1 MLVFFCPQRSQHVI
15 DHSIKKRADR
25 LLNDVAVTL
34 TECKI
39 PLRRPGSKDE
49 GKWGSITS
57 VALKGAE
64 NVRSHTMK
72 TTAQSEESPLKS
84 RLEHATPVATEN
96 SQSLDT
102 FEAVRCTNETT
113 VKPWSP
119 VGGALEGDNTTPDN
133 NANYLA
139 VPCFEDSSDQDMSE
153 VEEDCSSIDL
163 SNENIDYAEKN
174 ALSEDVSTEN
184 RDFVDVKKNCT
195 YIAKDAETTDREEV
209 PETVFQSTSIAD
221 FMAKMEEGNSLQE
234 TCRED
239 APKTTNDSAKKP
251 VHNSHYFALFQSPV
265 AENKICTEN
274 NARDEIMS
282 TNLQHENTPNV
293 DLAQETWLP
302 GDLSDCE
309 ECKNQ
314 LGASNSSIIEVG
326 RENDGCA
333 CQKDAQTSVRQSS
346 LNGQE
351 LGDTVSPDETSPGV
365 LLSNRILCYPV
376 ELNKTDKA
384 ENAMVGRGEED
395 HIVEL
400 ASPDVTKPEHITSE
414 LGKDALNVSPT
425 RPEVPPPEIDVFN
438 IELNAEAL
446 KQEGYNTEDSNCNNS
461 GILAACIMEKVQVD
475 ANCKEKEQY
484 VSESHF
490 RIHSHEV
497 NNFDKEVC
505 KVECCEVTP
514 QCIDGMTGVI
524 SSVEEARELQDN
536 VNYFKCQEVT
546 CANEEVYILEGAK
559 VTQREVCDIRD
570 IDHVCNSKSEECQ
583 GNEDTQQNTSNKV
596 SVGECMS
603 NSEDTNRK
611 DVVADARYPEHK
623 QDVVESNEDNVWNMK
638 DIKNSFENAGFNA
651 FDTETAR
658 DMESNEVTSGVN
670 NVKEEKHRSNNVNF
684 INEERKHDD
693 TEHEV
698 FKMVDGCV
706 TQQEVYCSN
715 DGIRSDNTRK
725 ENQTDANGGVNM
737 TDKDQES
744 YHVDTNSNNMADA
757 KVTQETRSIT
767 NNTTED
773 PRLKFS
779 SRDVQTS
786 ESTSKDKPA
795 DIGAHHT
802 CWTGLEPCS
811 LSAAKAHYP
820 MTTKIDAIK
829 SSAFSCSN
837 STSSLQG
844 KENLHL
850 MTEDFEDVDM
860 EISSDE
866 EHRDHFIGSSI
877 RGNISACRKEKDGC
891 KPYSPSSPTRRS
903 DEHRSPLTKDDTSP
917 YSPSHPTNVSE
928 GDVEVCITSEGVSC
942 QGGECKAPICDAI
955 ERVYP
960 EVCKNISGSRGADVE
975 EEDLHFNQTFKVDTI
990 GDSTPR
996 SSRFPRSP
1004 KSGAALFQRV
1014 SLAKDLIDENL
1025 PTKDLMENPIV
1036 TTTSENGKS
1045 VVKDSEDCSDNYK
1058 TESSKDSVKPLIR
1071 GQKRT
1076 NSLPASVSM
1085 DAKPK
1090 VVYVTA
1096 AKTYNFYTD
1105 IGTQHKPRILY
1116 ATNDKS
1122 ANPSRSLS
1130 LDTALGKTWPLVEN
1144 SSNRLVD
1151 CDQQPMFVVE
1161 TISNV
1166 EVEKR
1171 KDGKDT
1177 DCHMEPLLSDGS
1189 FICDVPVKRMKFV
1202 AEDDDQTTVK
1212 INRTPESARSE
1223 GEPDNFTDS
1232 GVTSDSSSVGRE
1244 TLPHSCKA
1252 NQDTLLSGSLPER
1265 DGSLEIRQNDVRNEH
1280 CQSTDQT
1287 PSLKTGS
1294 ETNWE
1299 RSNVS
1304 NICGGSGDTPGTSYV
1319 TVKRPLVSTGENSDF
1334 GLNDQG
1340 TSMAKSSVQSGS
1352 IILEVQAEKK
1362 NDIQSECSRE
1372 IQQQALPLENVQTLT
1387 SSTTC
1392 SAYKRTYS
1400 DSTREASRPY
1410 KVPCEPLK
1418 LIIPST
1424 PLLNHDIKRTSQP
1437 AYHGRY
1443 FKKTSTST
1451 VTHASVNVVSES
1463 NSSKVL
1469 QGDVSAISEFSG
1481 HKDPV
1486 MTEKD
1491 TYNENVELASSLSP
1505 AVNGAPVITDCPPP
1519 NCKTGNTSPLTAHS
1533 PPCKP
1538 SNENNIMEKEA
1549 SNSSGKESEW
1559 IASRMERLRK
1569 KKEEIEQVTCFE
1581 NYVFSLSSASW

>member
-1 MLVFFCPQRSQHVI
+1 M
-15 DHSIKKRADR
+15 
-25 LLNDVAVTL
+25 
-34 TECKI
+34 
-39 PLRRPGSKDE
+39 RRPGSKDE
-49 GKWGSITS
+49 GKWGIITS
-57 VALKGAE
+57 VALTGAE
-64 NVRSHTMK
+64 NVLSHTMK
-72 TTAQSEESPLKS
+72 ATAQSEESPPSEKS
-84 RLEHATPVATEN
+84 CLEHATPVATEN
-96 SQSLDT
+96 PQSLDT

-113 VKPWSP
+113 VKPWST

-133 NANYLA
+133 NTNYLA
-139 VPCFEDSSDQDMSE
+139 VPCFEDSSDQDMGE

-163 SNENIDYAEKN
+163 SKENIDYAEKN
-174 ALSEDVSTEN
+174 AWSEDVSTEN

-195 YIAKDAETTDREEV
+195 YIAEDAETTDRVEV

-251 VHNSHYFALFQSPV
+251 VHNSHYFALYQSPV
-265 AENKICTEN
+265 AENDMSTEN
-274 NARDEIMS
+274 ITRNEIMS
-282 TNLQHENTPNV
+282 TNLQHVHMDISSAEENTPNV

-302 GDLSDCE
+302 GDLSDFE

-326 RENDGCA
+326 RESDGCA
-333 CQKDAQTSVRQSS
+333 CQKHAQTSVRQSS
-346 LNGQE
+346 LHGHE

-365 LLSNRILCYPV
+365 LLSNKVFCYPV
-376 ELNKTDKA
+376 ELNNT

-400 ASPDVTKPEHITSE
+400 ASPDVTKAESITSE
-414 LGKDALNVSPT
+414 LGKDAISVSPT
-425 RPEVPPPEIDVFN
+425 RTEVMPSPEIDVCS

-446 KQEGYNTEDSNCNNS
+446 KQEGYNIEDSNCNNS
-461 GILAACIMEKVQVD
+461 GIFAACIMEKVQVD

-484 VSESHF
+484 VSESDF

-505 KVECCEVTP
+505 KVEC
-514 QCIDGMTGVI
+514 IDGDNEDMNDVI
-524 SSVEEARELQDN
+524 SSVQEARELQDN
-536 VNYFKCQEVT
+536 VNYLKCQEVT
-546 CANEEVYILEGAK
+546 CAHEEVYILEGAK
-559 VTQREVCDIRD
+559 VTQRDVCDIRD
-570 IDHVCNSKSEECQ
+570 IDHVCNSRSEECQ

-603 NSEDTNRK
+603 NSENTNRK
-611 DVVADARYPEHK
+611 DVVADTRYLEHE
-623 QDVVESNEDNVWNMK
+623 QNVVESNEDNVCNMK
-638 DIKNSFENAGFNA
+638 DVKNSSENAGFNA
-651 FDTETAR
+651 FNTEKAR
-658 DMESNEVTSGVN
+658 DMGSNEVTSGFK
-670 NVKEEKHRSNNVNF
+670 NVKEETRISNNANF

-693 TEHEV
+693 TEQEV

-715 DGIRSDNTRK
+715 DGNRSDNTRK
-725 ENQTDANGGVNM
+725 ENHTDASGGVNM

-744 YHVDTNSNNMADA
+744 YRVDMNSYNMADA
-757 KVTQETRSIT
+757 QVTQETRSIT

-779 SRDVQTS
+779 SREVQLN

-795 DIGAHHT
+795 DIGAHPT
-802 CWTGLEPCS
+802 CWAGLEPCTS
-811 LSAAKAHYP
+811 SPTKAHHP
-820 MTTKIDAIK
+820 TTTNIDAIK
-829 SSAFSCSN
+829 SSDFSCSN
-837 STSSLQG
+837 SNSSLQG
-844 KENLHL
+844 KENPHL
-850 MTEDFEDVDM
+850 MTEDFEHVDM

-877 RGNISACRKEKDGC
+877 RGNISPCSKEKDGC

-928 GDVEVCITSEGVSC
+928 GDVEVCITNEGVSC
-942 QGGECKAPICDAI
+942 QGGECKTVAAICDAI
-955 ERVYP
+955 ELVDR
-960 EVCKNISGSRGADVE
+960 EVCKKISGSRGADEE
-975 EEDLHFNQTFKVDTI
+975 EEDLHCNQTFKVDTI

-996 SSRFPRSP
+996 SSRFPTSP
-1004 KSGAALFQRV
+1004 KSRAALFQRV

-1025 PTKDLMENPIV
+1025 PTKDLMKTRIV

-1045 VVKDSEDCSDNYK
+1045 VVKDSEVCSDNNK
-1058 TESSKDSVKPLIR
+1058 TESSKDSVKPLLR
-1071 GQKRT
+1071 SQKRT

-1096 AKTYNFYTD
+1096 AKTYNVYTD

-1122 ANPSRSLS
+1122 AKPSRSQS

-1144 SSNRLVD
+1144 SSNRPVD
-1151 CDQQPMFVVE
+1151 RDQQPTFVVE
-1161 TISNV
+1161 TISTV

-1171 KDGKDT
+1171 KNGKDT
-1177 DCHMEPLLSDGS
+1177 DCHMEPLLPDGS

-1202 AEDDDQTTVK
+1202 AEGDDQTAVK

-1223 GEPDNFTDS
+1223 GGLHRFTDS
-1232 GVTSDSSSVGRE
+1232 GVTSGASSVGRE
-1244 TLPHSCKA
+1244 TLPHSCEA

-1265 DGSLEIRQNDVRNEH
+1265 DGSLEMRQNDVRNEH
-1280 CQSTDQT
+1280 CLSTDQT
-1287 PSLKTGS
+1287 PSRITGS

-1319 TVKRPLVSTGENSDF
+1319 TVKRPLASTGENSDF

-1352 IILEVQAEKK
+1352 TVLEVEGENK
-1362 NDIQSECSRE
+1362 NDLQSECSRE
-1372 IQQQALPLENVQTLT
+1372 IQQQVLPLENVQTL
-1387 SSTTC
+1387 SRSTTC
-1392 SAYKRTYS
+1392 SAYN
-1400 DSTREASRPY
+1400 STREASRPH
-1410 KVPCEPLK
+1410 KVPYEPLK
-1418 LIIPST
+1418 LIIPTT

-1437 AYHGRY
+1437 AYHERY

-1481 HKDPV
+1481 HKDTV

-1491 TYNENVELASSLSP
+1491 TYSENVELASSLSP

-1519 NCKTGNTSPLTAHS
+1519 NCKTENTSPFTLHS
-1533 PPCKP
+1533 SPCKP
-1538 SNENNIMEKEA
+1538 SNENDIMEKEA
-1549 SNSSGKESEW
+1549 NNSSGKESEW

-1581 NYVFSLSSASW
+1581 TMSSPCQVLLVSAWLSSKYQVFCS